1 MKEVFPLISPGNT
14 ALLVI
19 LALAAVLAAAVAI
32 LVVLVVTLHHGAVEV
47 SAEGLRLRVP
57 LYGRQLPMRALVL
70 DAARPV
76 NLTTEHDLGLKWRT
90 NGIGLPRCHV
100 GWFKLRNGD
109 KVLAAITDPQR
120 VALIPSREGFS
131 LLVSVGDPQGLVDAL
146 RRFASTATPDNR

>member
-14 ALLVI
+14 ALWVI

-32 LVVLVVTLHHGAVEV
+32 LLVLAVTLRHGAVEV

-57 LYGRQLPMRALVL
+57 LYGRQLPMRALLL
-70 DAARPV
+70 DTARPV
-76 NLTTEHDLGLKWRT
+76 NLTAEHDLGLEWRT
-90 NGIGLPRCHV
+90 NGIGLPRYQV

-109 KVLAAITDPQR
+109 KALAAITDPER

-131 LLVSVGDPQGLVDAL
+131 LLVSVGDPQHLVDAL
-146 RRFASTATPDNR
+146 RRFAAIATPDNR